1 MRTRNKEKVQWIFG
15 VVFSIATAFVW
26 TYMIFTREMPFWL
39 MWLMLSVIGFATL
52 LTAFTII
59 EVYDDIHSYVKHNKF
74 LRKQE
79 KNEKKKKSDLLYSLD
94 PNIGYSLK
102 VAMRDAILLKES
114 QTNFINGI
122 QRDIENMRQT
132 NLNNEETIKSLEAIL
147 EEGKVNG

>member
-1 MRTRNKEKVQWIFG
+1 MRSRNKEKVQWIFG

-26 TYMIFTREMPFWL
+26 TYMIFTREIPFWL
-39 MWLMLSVIGFATL
+39 MWIALSIIGFVTL
-52 LTAFTII
+52 LVAFTII
-59 EVYDDIHSYVKHNKF
+59 EVYDDIYNYVKHNKF

-79 KNEKKKKSDLLYSLD
+79 KNEKKKKNDLLYSLD
-94 PNIGYSLK
+94 SSINYSLK
-102 VAMRDAILLKES
+102 VAMRDVILMKES

-132 NLNNEETIKSLEAIL
+132 NLNNEETIKSLEAII